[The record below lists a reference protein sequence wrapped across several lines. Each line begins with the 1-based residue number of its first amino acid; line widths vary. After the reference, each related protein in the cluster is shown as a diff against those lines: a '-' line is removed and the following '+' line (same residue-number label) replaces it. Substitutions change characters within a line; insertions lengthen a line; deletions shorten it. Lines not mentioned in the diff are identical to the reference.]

1 MEKEAVGIINACS
14 NLVAQLDAH
23 PAGAG
28 MFVCCF
34 SMLLLVAVVFCL
46 ARPRGTD
53 AASRKDKSS

>member
-23 PAGAG
+23 PAGAS

-34 SMLLLVAVVFCL
+34 AMLLIVAVVFCL
-46 ARPRGTD
+46 ARPQGTD
-53 AASRKDKSS
+53 AASRNEKSS